1 MAAESDKT
9 LVSLRM
15 PAEMCAAFDRIAGT
29 LDRDRT
35 WIMLRALRHY
45 LDGEGDYILREAA
58 GLAALDRGEGVDFDD
73 LMDEVDGIIARS
85 EGRHA
90 ARRAG

>member
-1 MAAESDKT
+1 MAAESDKA

-15 PAEMCAAFDRIAGT
+15 PAEMCAAFDRLANV

-35 WIMLRALRHY
+35 WVMLRALRHY

-73 LMDEVDGIIARS
+73 VMDEIDSLITRS
-85 EGRHA
+85 EGKQVS
-90 ARRAG
+90 RRAG